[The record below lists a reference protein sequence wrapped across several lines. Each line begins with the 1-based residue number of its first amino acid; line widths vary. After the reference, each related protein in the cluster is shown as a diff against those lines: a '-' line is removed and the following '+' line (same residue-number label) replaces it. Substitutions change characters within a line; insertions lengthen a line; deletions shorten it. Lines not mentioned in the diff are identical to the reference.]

1 MPSRHVTFLLLLYM
15 EGLEEEGNDYG
26 LLDILVMGGGKRR
39 SSRRRLALPGR
50 LEVDY
55 GQEK

>member
-39 SSRRRLALPGR
+39 SSRRRLAPSGWLG
-50 LEVDY
+50 VDY
-55 GQEK
+55 GQGK

>member
-15 EGLEEEGNDYG
+15 EGLEKEGNDYG

-39 SSRRRLALPGR
+39 SSRRRLAPSGWLG
-50 LEVDY
+50 VNY